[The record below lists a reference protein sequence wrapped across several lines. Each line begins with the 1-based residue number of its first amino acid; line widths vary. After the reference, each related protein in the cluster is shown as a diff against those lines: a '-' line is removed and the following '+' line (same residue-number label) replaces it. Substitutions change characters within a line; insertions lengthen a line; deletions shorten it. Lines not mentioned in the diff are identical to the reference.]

1 MYLKRLELQGFKSFA
16 DKTILEFKP
25 GITSVIGPNG
35 SGKSNISDAIRWV
48 LGEQSMKSLR
58 GAKSEDIIFAGTQ
71 SRKSLGFAE
80 VSIVIDNS
88 DAKLPIE
95 YSEVTVT
102 RKLYRNG
109 ETGYFINKTPC
120 RLKDILELFMDT
132 GIGKDGY
139 SIIGQGKID
148 EILSNKSEDRRHI
161 FEEAAGIVKYR
172 TRKQESEKKME
183 QTKLNLLRINDI
195 LTEIEGNIEPLKAQS
210 EKAKQYLNLR
220 EELKNI
226 EVGLFVYNINTYKE
240 KLEQIIKDEE
250 IMTSQRNTENEKLTS
265 IQSLKDSLKQEL
277 DEITTQ
283 IEQMQNIGFESTNKI
298 EKINSEIGI
307 SKERIQNNIAN
318 KERLESEIKEL
329 RIRIQELQEEEKQRQ
344 EKKANLFQNKE
355 KFEEEL
361 KQKEKELAKLTKTL
375 SDKELEI
382 EAKKQKIET
391 NTDKKYEV
399 LADINTQEANYE
411 NLEKRKKTLKIELE
425 NVISELDSTRDNK
438 QELSKKFYEIQS
450 KRNIVSNNLQQE
462 TTEKES
468 CMNKIKDFEE
478 EINKLNYQMNM
489 KDARHKF
496 LLETEKEK
504 EGYIKSVKELLL
516 DCDKN
521 SQLKKG
527 MHGVLANLIS
537 VNKEYELAIEMCL
550 GQALQNVV
558 TETEEDAKKLVEHL
572 RNNNLGRASFLPIS
586 SIRGKRIENVISNG
600 MKGVI
605 GIASDLVKCDKK
617 YSQIVLNLLGRTVV
631 VEDMNIGISLAK
643 MNNYSF
649 RIVTLKGDVI
659 SSSGSITGGS
669 VATKTVNILGRS
681 REIEELEKEIKKLSK
696 KIEEIT
702 LQKQKYLESITEVIE
717 KVAGLEKELQDIE
730 IVYAAE
736 NQKMVSIEENIYK
749 LEQRRDKLK
758 EEELSINKQKEESI
772 KQKEEKEQE
781 VEKLN
786 SEIKSLSEEVE
797 QFATVNKDNQK
808 YIDDLNFDITN
819 LKISVSSFI
828 ESEASIEE
836 FVERIRQEIL
846 NNNNNIENK
855 NNTLNQAIK
864 ENAELQIKID
874 NLNSKIEQIKAE
886 VNNSSENIEKLKQLR
901 TEKNELLD
909 KKEEEITNQF
919 RILEGLKEQI
929 VKMDFKKTKLEQDI
943 EQLINTLWNE
953 YEITPN
959 NAGEYKKPN
968 NIAQAQKE
976 VSSIREKIKDLG
988 SINIDSIEEYKK
1000 ISERY
1005 DFMCEQRLDL
1015 ENTVAKLRKVISEM
1029 TQTMEQQFK
1038 EKFEIINK
1046 NFNEV
1051 FIELFGGGKA
1061 ELILTDEDNVLEC
1074 GIDIRVQPTGK
1085 KLQNMMLLSGGEKAF
1100 TAIALLFA
1108 ILKINPAPFCIL
1120 DEIEAALDDVNVYRF
1135 AEYLKKFSQ
1144 ASQFLVITHRKGT
1157 MEVADTVYGVTMEEN
1172 GISKLLSM
1180 KLSSIGDS
1188 P

>member
-307 SKERIQNNIAN
+307 SKERIQNNITN

-361 KQKEKELAKLTKTL
+361 KQKETELAKLTKTL

-425 NVISELDSTRDNK
+425 NIISELDSTRDNK

-617 YSQIVLNLLGRTVV
+617 YTQIVLNLLGRTVV

-864 ENAELQIKID
+864 ENAELQTKID
-874 NLNSKIEQIKAE
+874 NLNSEIEQIKAE

-919 RILEGLKEQI
+919 SILEGLKEQI

-943 EQLINTLWNE
+943 EQLINTLWDE

>member
-1 MYLKRLELQGFKSFA
+1 
-16 DKTILEFKP
+16 
-25 GITSVIGPNG
+25 
-35 SGKSNISDAIRWV
+35 
-48 LGEQSMKSLR
+48 
-58 GAKSEDIIFAGTQ
+58 
-71 SRKSLGFAE
+71 
-80 VSIVIDNS
+80 
-88 DAKLPIE
+88 
-95 YSEVTVT
+95 
-102 RKLYRNG
+102 
-109 ETGYFINKTPC
+109 
-120 RLKDILELFMDT
+120 
-132 GIGKDGY
+132 
-139 SIIGQGKID
+139 
-148 EILSNKSEDRRHI
+148 
-161 FEEAAGIVKYR
+161 
-172 TRKQESEKKME
+172 
-183 QTKLNLLRINDI
+183 
-195 LTEIEGNIEPLKAQS
+195 
-210 EKAKQYLNLR
+210 
-220 EELKNI
+220 
-226 EVGLFVYNINTYKE
+226 
-240 KLEQIIKDEE
+240 
-250 IMTSQRNTENEKLTS
+250 MTSQRNTENEKLTS

-919 RILEGLKEQI
+919 SILEGLKEQI

>member
-250 IMTSQRNTENEKLTS
+250 IMTAQRNTENEKLTS

-318 KERLESEIKEL
+318 KERLESEIQEL
-329 RIRIQELQEEEKQRQ
+329 KTRIGELQEEEKQRQ

-361 KQKEKELAKLTKTL
+361 KQKETELAKLTKTL

-425 NVISELDSTRDNK
+425 NIISELDSTRDNK

-521 SQLKKG
+521 SQLKKS

-617 YSQIVLNLLGRTVV
+617 YTQIVLNLLGRTVV

-736 NQKMVSIEENIYK
+736 NKKMVSIEENIYK

-864 ENAELQIKID
+864 ENAELQTKID
-874 NLNSKIEQIKAE
+874 NLNSEIEQIKAE

-919 RILEGLKEQI
+919 SILEGLKEQI

-1157 MEVADTVYGVTMEEN
+1157 MEVADTVYGITMEES

-1180 KLSSIGDS
+1180 KLEKK
-1188 P
+1188 

>member
-250 IMTSQRNTENEKLTS
+250 IMTAQRNTENEKLTS

-361 KQKEKELAKLTKTL
+361 KQKETELAKLTKTL

-425 NVISELDSTRDNK
+425 NIISELDSTRDNK

-617 YSQIVLNLLGRTVV
+617 YTQIVLNLLGRTVV

-864 ENAELQIKID
+864 ENAELQTKID
-874 NLNSKIEQIKAE
+874 NLNSEIEQIKAE

-919 RILEGLKEQI
+919 SILEGLKEQI